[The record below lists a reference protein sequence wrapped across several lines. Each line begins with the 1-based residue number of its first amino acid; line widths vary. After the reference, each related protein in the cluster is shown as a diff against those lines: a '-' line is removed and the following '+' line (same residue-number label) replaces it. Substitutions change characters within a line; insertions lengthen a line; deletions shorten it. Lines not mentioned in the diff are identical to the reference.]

1 MSIGIFILGLAAIA
15 QPGSMNCGDSAV
27 VQSQIAHG
35 PGGSSAVLKASGE
48 DDHAKDTHLC
58 MADYKLEL
66 TRGSGQPEN
75 IALQSS
81 DNEWG
86 RKISVQLSGFSA
98 DGKRIFGMLS
108 EGGASPVQQ
117 IFEYS
122 TDDGNV
128 RFFDLDKL
136 AAHIAPPKCIAK
148 AQVIGTIES
157 GALVIRMDT
166 GNRCDRWARWRLSS
180 VKGPLQRLPKSAAIQ
195 GVFESGNGAH

>member
-1 MSIGIFILGLAAIA
+1 MSIGIFILGFAALA
-15 QPGSMNCGDSAV
+15 QPASIKCGNSAV
-27 VQSQIAHG
+27 IQSQIAHG
-35 PGGSSAVLKASGE
+35 PGGSSALLKVSSE

-122 TDDGNV
+122 TEDGNV
-128 RFFDLDKL
+128 RFFDLD
-136 AAHIAPPKCIAK
+136 
-148 AQVIGTIES
+148 
-157 GALVIRMDT
+157 R
-166 GNRCDRWARWRLSS
+166 
-180 VKGPLQRLPKSAAIQ
+180 
-195 GVFESGNGAH
+195 